1 MRSSSG
7 AHSDFFFSSLRQAEK
22 RLKLEASSSE
32 QKQKRDRGSIDPTQ
46 SLSTPIYIHHA
57 QSHPAAA
64 SSSADLQ
71 ESSEAP
77 SAFLPSPSHSSPPRE
92 NHTREGSSVGYGGV
106 SSGGA
111 DDIEVMMQVLG
122 LSESDVGAR
131 SALRAIDDEEKRI
144 RRDGFYKKNLGVKSE
159 EEVRRLDGWIDWYM
173 GDGAADGHKEPFR
186 LALLLL
192 GKAALNSENGLE
204 FPSAI
209 DEYLKVDPPQKD

>member
-32 QKQKRDRGSIDPTQ
+32 QEQKRERGSNDPTQ
-46 SLSTPIYIHHA
+46 SLSTPIYIHQA
-57 QSHPAAA
+57 QPHPAAA
-64 SSSADLQ
+64 NSSADLQ

-92 NHTREGSSVGYGGV
+92 NHTREGSSVGGV

-122 LSESDVGAR
+122 LSESDVGTR